1 MQAILLCLSLAISVT
16 NMQPCSPVRRLCGIT
31 YWVIDDP
38 EGIYDFVNNEVQTE
52 WEADTRFE
60 CRKPAED
67 HWLRTLSKR
76 RWSLEVAGMGRIKLN
91 ARIMNYVDDERGYVF
106 SEELAKRSDEL
117 RRSIEEYRTVIWP
130 IIVRSEDF
138 MLFDGYCR
146 YTALRMMNVQ
156 RLYVYVGTM

>member
-1 MQAILLCLSLAISVT
+1 MTQAILLCLSPAISVT
-16 NMQPCSPVRRLCGIT
+16 NTQTCSPVRRLCGIT

-52 WEADTRFE
+52 WEVDTRFE

-91 ARIMNYVDDERGYVF
+91 LRIMDYVDDERGYVF

-130 IIVRSEDF
+130 IIVRSENF

-146 YTALRMMNVQ
+146 
-156 RLYVYVGTM
+156 

>member
-1 MQAILLCLSLAISVT
+1 LRDNLLGD
-16 NMQPCSPVRRLCGIT
+16 RRS
-31 YWVIDDP
+31 

-52 WEADTRFE
+52 WEADARFE
-60 CRKPAED
+60 GRKPAED
-67 HWLRTLSKR
+67 HWLRTLPKL
-76 RWSLEVAGMGRIKLN
+76 RWSFRSCGVGRIKLN
-91 ARIMNYVDDERGYVF
+91 PRIMNYVDDERGYVF

-117 RRSIEEYRTVIWP
+117 RQSIEEYRTVIWP

-156 RLYVYVGTM
+156 RLYVYEGTM

>member
-1 MQAILLCLSLAISVT
+1 MQPILLCLSLAISVT
-16 NMQPCSPVRRLCGIT
+16 NMQTCSPVRRLCGIT

-91 ARIMNYVDDERGYVF
+91 LG
-106 SEELAKRSDEL
+106 L
-117 RRSIEEYRTVIWP
+117 
-130 IIVRSEDF
+130 
-138 MLFDGYCR
+138 
-146 YTALRMMNVQ
+146 
-156 RLYVYVGTM
+156 